1 MSYEQTITVRVILK
15 NNTTIYQCNKE
26 TVNLRNKKGRNKG
39 ELGGKQTQF
48 LMQLHQE

>member
-1 MSYEQTITVRVILK
+1 MSYEQTIAALVILK

-26 TVNLRNKKGRNKG
+26 TVNLKSKKGRNKG

-48 LMQLHQE
+48 